1 MTGSTI
7 LRRALLAAA
16 VTMAPLAAMAQDKLT
31 VRMDFSPW
39 GIQAAMHLAEVK
51 GWFKEANLVVDVQD
65 GRGSGNTLQLV
76 NAGQV
81 DVGQIQLGLLA
92 QARENGA
99 TVKSFAGFDRR
110 TDLTVLVDRESGI
123 RKVQDFKGKTLVV
136 FAASPWAPLIDLWLK
151 QGGLDRNTVT
161 ITFVDPAALWGTY
174 TTKRADGLMSTI
186 GSALPVANG
195 PRPSHAVLA
204 EDAGIAFPSY
214 GLIATEAT
222 LKAKPDVLKRLVAT
236 QQKAWAYMRDGG
248 IEEGVDAMLK
258 QRPDAR
264 LDRKVQREQIQLT
277 IDFFDTPATKGKP
290 IGWQAEEDWKKHL
303 DMMLAAGALKAPGK
317 ASDNFTNDLIQ

>member
-1 MTGSTI
+1 MTNSTI

-16 VTMAPLAAMAQDKLT
+16 ATLAPFAAMAQDKLT
-31 VRMDFSPW
+31 VRLDFAPW
-39 GIQAAMHLAEVK
+39 GVHAAMHLAEVK
-51 GWFKEANLVVDVQD
+51 GWFKEANLAVEVQD

-81 DVGQIQLGLLA
+81 DVGQVQLGLVA
-92 QARENGA
+92 QAREKGA

-110 TDLTVLVDRESGI
+110 TDLTVLVDRDSSI

-136 FAASPWAPLIDLWLK
+136 FAASPWAPLIDYWLK

-161 ITFVDPAALWGTY
+161 VNFVDPSALWGTY
-174 TTKRADGLMSTI
+174 TAKRADGLMSTI
-186 GSALPVANG
+186 GSALPAANVQ
-195 PRPSHAVLA
+195 RPSHAVLA
-204 EDAGIAFPSY
+204 EDAGVHFPSY
-214 GLIATEAT
+214 GLIATDAV
-222 LKAKPDVLKRLVAT
+222 LASKAAVLKRLVAT
-236 QQKAWAYMRDGG
+236 QQKAWAFMRDGG

-258 QRPDAR
+258 QRPDAK
-264 LDRKVQREQIQLT
+264 LDRNVQREQIKIT

-303 DMMLAAGALKAPGK
+303 EMMQATGALKVAGK
-317 ASDNFTNDLIQ
+317 PTDYYTNDLIQ